1 MILILFLQ
9 IIPNING
16 YLINFVTNGEELWHG
31 YLYMVSLVFVNLLKT
46 ITVSNYFYKAMTVG
60 MRIRTGVTS
69 AIYQK
74 SLKLSNQ
81 EKKNMSGTLNIFRK
95 IFTYLFKHL
104 PFYQIYK
111 RLRKCQISFQLAKL

>member
-1 MILILFLQ
+1 MLICR
-9 IIPNING
+9 
-16 YLINFVTNGEELWHG
+16 VTNHILLVIWF
-31 YLYMVSLVFVNLLKT
+31 YMVSLVFVNLLKT

-81 EKKNMSGTLNIFRK
+81 EKKNMSGNLNIFTK
-95 IFTYLFKHL
+95 ISAYL
-104 PFYQIYK
+104 I
-111 RLRKCQISFQLAKL
+111 